1 MGRLSKVV
9 GLSILGVLFIA
20 GTSFA
25 GYLENNGFTN
35 ITMKDSFGEKSWDPY
50 VARGQGLEDQE
61 VEPGA
66 AIGQNWDL
74 EGFFQSGSL
83 LALVGGWDFV
93 NGVGDYKSGDIF
105 FDTDGNGSFN
115 YGTPPDYGEIPDY
128 VLDMD
133 WDNRSYSV
141 YRLDKEPEIDFT
153 QNPGAV
159 NLNLPWLY
167 KSGGT
172 ELSSGNGFLG
182 FPIGLSDELMGGNF
196 LGDTHNA
203 VVVDLSFLTGEIG
216 AENGFTSHFTMRC
229 GNDVINGSGSAP
241 VPEPATM
248 LLLGTGLIGLAG
260 IGRKKLMGKKLTK

>member
-1 MGRLSKVV
+1 MGKLTKVI
-9 GLSILGVLFIA
+9 GLSVLGILFIA

-25 GYLENNGFTN
+25 GYLENNGYTNN
-35 ITMKDSFGEKSWDPY
+35 ITIYDGRSSGTGWWG
-50 VARGQGLEDQE
+50 AQEDQE

-66 AIGQNWDL
+66 LANQDWDL

-93 NGVGDYKSGDIF
+93 SGDPNYPNIDSGDIF